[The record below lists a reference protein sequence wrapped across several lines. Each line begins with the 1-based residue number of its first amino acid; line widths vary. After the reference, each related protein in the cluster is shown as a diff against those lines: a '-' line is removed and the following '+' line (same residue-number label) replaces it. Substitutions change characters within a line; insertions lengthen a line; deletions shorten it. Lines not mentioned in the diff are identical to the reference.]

1 MLVFGGLGDRGERF
15 NDLCVLDLTLQ
26 EWTQPTTSGIPPEP
40 RSHHGSII
48 IGDKLIIF
56 GGLSGLSA
64 ERLNTIHILDL
75 EKRPWTWS
83 HPITSGIPPTGRL
96 YPTLAVWKNQLS
108 VFAGYTGKHRLN
120 DMHFLDLSTMAWSEA
135 WTRDERP
142 NPVYGHSSTQLGSK
156 LLILG
161 GNTGVSYYEHH
172 LYILD
177 FETML
182 WRRLEGVDCPSGRRY
197 HTAMLSNITQ
207 KLYVYGGSTVAKTPE
222 DFLYVLDT
230 TLIPGL
236 EEWTFDE
243 AQDIIKQGI
252 RALGKLLKPHTAPL
266 SPHNG
271 SPAVHIPIPS
281 AATHTVAYNSA
292 STTSAIDI
300 PTTSN
305 SKSSK
310 ERPSKSTT
318 SSSPSSSLNSQITV
332 SPGTGSVRKR
342 KKSRSEAEERANS
355 VISHPIILS
364 EPSTS
369 TMALPAVS
377 AFVQDAT
384 VEDQATEAVRLLKL
398 HFKRLKREKEEFR
411 TATEAFQ
418 QQQRRFEETIAQ
430 MDKYTKVHGEGNVVK
445 LNVGGVTFQTTS
457 TTLTSQPDSM
467 LSAMFS
473 GRYKLP
479 TDEKGRIFID
489 RDGTNFR
496 YILNFLRDGTL
507 NAPYDQIL
515 LMDLLQEAQFYQL
528 HQLVQLV
535 KIQLKE
541 IAKQQQ
547 SLSLLPP
554 TVPNTAS
561 PGPMPAIPFSH
572 HKLTSAH
579 RALSISDLAP
589 HRTHAMPRTG
599 TSPDFDDYWGH
610 LEH

>member
-1 MLVFGGLGDRGERF
+1 
-15 NDLCVLDLTLQ
+15 
-26 EWTQPTTSGIPPEP
+26 
-40 RSHHGSII
+40 
-48 IGDKLIIF
+48 
-56 GGLSGLSA
+56 
-64 ERLNTIHILDL
+64 
-75 EKRPWTWS
+75 
-83 HPITSGIPPTGRL
+83 
-96 YPTLAVWKNQLS
+96 
-108 VFAGYTGKHRLN
+108 
-120 DMHFLDLSTMAWSEA
+120 
-135 WTRDERP
+135 
-142 NPVYGHSSTQLGSK
+142 
-156 LLILG
+156 
-161 GNTGVSYYEHH
+161 
-172 LYILD
+172 
-177 FETML
+177 
-182 WRRLEGVDCPSGRRY
+182 
-197 HTAMLSNITQ
+197 
-207 KLYVYGGSTVAKTPE
+207 
-222 DFLYVLDT
+222 
-230 TLIPGL
+230 
-236 EEWTFDE
+236 
-243 AQDIIKQGI
+243 
-252 RALGKLLKPHTAPL
+252 LLKPHNAPL
-266 SPHNG
+266 SPHNA
-271 SPAVHIPIPS
+271 SPAAHIPIPS
-281 AATHTVAYNSA
+281 AATHGVAHS
-292 STTSAIDI
+292 SSSSTSAIDI

-332 SPGTGSVRKR
+332 SPGTGSLRKR
-342 KKSRSEAEERANS
+342 KKSKSEAEERANS
-355 VISHPIILS
+355 VISHPIILAD
-364 EPSTS
+364 PNASTIS
-369 TMALPAVS
+369 LPAVS

-384 VEDQATEAVRLLKL
+384 AEDQATEAVRLLKL

-528 HQLVQLV
+528 HELVQLV

-547 SLSLLPP
+547 TLSLLQP
-554 TVPNTAS
+554 TAPNTAS
-561 PGPMPAIPFSH
+561 PGPIPAIPFAH